1 MFITF
6 IPLQTLD
13 SILKNKNTY
22 TPFMIKIIKLGD
34 CRVGRYIEIKNN
46 FSIIEIYEKFIYIE
60 TLIYNTYLL

>member
-1 MFITF
+1 
-6 IPLQTLD
+6 
-13 SILKNKNTY
+13 
-22 TPFMIKIIKLGD
+22 MIKIIKLGD